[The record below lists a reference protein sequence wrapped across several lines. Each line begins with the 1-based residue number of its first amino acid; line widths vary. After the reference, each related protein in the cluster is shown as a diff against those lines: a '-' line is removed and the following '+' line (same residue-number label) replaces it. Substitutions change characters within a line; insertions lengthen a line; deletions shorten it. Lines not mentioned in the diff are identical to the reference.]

1 MGNSDRR
8 TMHSGAVAANER
20 VNLDIFLGRA
30 ASNRE
35 YEPSS
40 MP

>member
-1 MGNSDRR
+1 MGNFDRR
-8 TMHSGAVAANER
+8 AMRSGAIAKNER

-30 ASNRE
+30 ASNRVC
-35 YEPSS
+35 EPSS